1 MSATVATLVTLA
13 LAVTPVGA
21 IAPGKAAGTFTLDG
35 TSTPLPVAVS
45 TAVAGLFD
53 ESKKD
58 TLVVLADR
66 DLGDLAADDE
76 VGMHVAAREGRLV
89 ALALRLDGAKLV
101 NLTVHAAGL
110 DGEIKL
116 PGAWFTWKPSGP
128 AAGSLALAERAW
140 DGHRFACSLLF
151 VGAPARAAAAKAPAV
166 ATTSR
171 PPSAAT
177 PAAARQAAP
186 PVASTASH
194 ADPQAMAKIVVAA
207 IMAKDEAQAVR
218 LVESGVDPNLR
229 DDSGIPLLNWAVMSC
244 MPRLTRALVAKGAD
258 VKVERAP
265 GLTILTEAGACP
277 EAAAIL
283 RAAGAR

>member
-1 MSATVATLVTLA
+1 MSATTAALVTLA

-21 IAPGKAAGTFTLDG
+21 LAPGKSAGTFTLDG
-35 TSTPLPVAVS
+35 KSTPLPVAVA
-45 TAVAGLFD
+45 TAVEGLFD
-53 ESKKD
+53 ETKQD

-76 VGMHVAAREGRLV
+76 VGMHVAAREGRLI
-89 ALALRLDGAKLV
+89 ALALRLDGARLV
-101 NLTVHAAGL
+101 NVTVHAAGL
-110 DGEIKL
+110 DGEVKL
-116 PGAWFTWKPSGP
+116 PGAWFTWKPSGA
-128 AAGSLALAERAW
+128 AAGILALAAREE
-140 DGHRFACSLLF
+140 DGHRYSCSLQF
-151 VGAPARAAAAKAPAV
+151 VGASAKAAVSTAAAAAAASPSAPAANPRTV
-166 ATTSR
+166 RPAASPVPATTSH
-171 PPSAAT
+171 
-177 PAAARQAAP
+177 
-186 PVASTASH
+186 V
-194 ADPQAMAKIVVAA
+194 DPKAMAKIVVGA
-207 IMAKDEAQAVR
+207 IMSKDEAQAIK

-258 VKVERAP
+258 LKVERAP